1 MSPASMARNITRRG
15 GRIRLPV
22 RFIRP
27 VIHLWV
33 LVAVMAQTAA
43 QQSSPDADPAI
54 DQPLS
59 ALAEIRSDYVDY
71 LAKRTRIH
79 DDYRKVE
86 ETLRQTAED
95 LQRIGNDALRQQ
107 LLAMQSTLQSMQI
120 EETLFGLT
128 NDTATPAAGARRRT
142 GPPGVEGNLLRA
154 KAVADLDVAIRAVQ
168 LNQLDAASQATV
180 RRRLDCIQTGMTLQN
195 EWLQWQQ
202 GWPTFL
208 QRYWPHADPERRFT
222 RQEIDARLAILR
234 DAAAEDYAAMIASA
248 LLLERLGRYED
259 ALVTIDRVIAAR
271 TVFDSTALCVKGL
284 VLNSRQDDKA
294 SKDSLQ
300 LAAKRANRSP
310 FDRWIRAQIA
320 ASRGEF
326 AAAEAQWK
334 TLVTLKPFELEARRS
349 LALVAYA
356 RSEKTPS
363 AAKQSLKEARL
374 AFDLEPTH
382 DWFSHLVLA
391 LALRAAKDDPEAAKE
406 LDQARELATDENAAL
421 CERLRETIDAGEP
434 FVWDFGAKI
443 EG

>member
-1 MSPASMARNITRRG
+1 MSPAFTARNVPRRVW
-15 GRIRLPV
+15 RIRLPV
-22 RFIRP
+22 PFFCP
-27 VIHLWV
+27 VVHLWV
-33 LVAVMAQTAA
+33 LVAVISQAAA
-43 QQSSPDADPAI
+43 QQSPAEADPAI
-54 DQPLS
+54 DQPLA

-86 ETLRQTAED
+86 ETLRQTAEE

-128 NDTATPAAGARRRT
+128 GDATNPAARPRRRA
-142 GPPGVEGNLLRA
+142 GPPGVEGELLRA
-154 KAVADLDVAIRAVQ
+154 KAIADLDVAIRAVQ

-180 RRRLDCIQTGMTLQN
+180 RRRLGCIQTGMTLQN

-222 RQEIDARLAILR
+222 RKEIDARLAILR
-234 DAAAEDYAAMIASA
+234 DAAPEDYAAMITSA
-248 LLLERLGRYED
+248 LLLERLGRDED
-259 ALVTIDRVIAAR
+259 ALATIDQVIAAR
-271 TVFDSTALCVKGL
+271 TVLDSTALCVKGL
-284 VLNSRQDDKA
+284 ILNSRQDDKA
-294 SKDSLQ
+294 SKDALQ

-310 FDRWIRAQIA
+310 LDRWIRARIA

-334 TLVTLKPFELEARRS
+334 TLVTLKPFELEARRA

-382 DWFSHLVLA
+382 DWYSHLILA
-391 LALRAAKDDPEAAKE
+391 LALRATKDDPEAAEE
-406 LDQARELATDENAAL
+406 LQQARELATDENAEL
-421 CERLRETIDAGEP
+421 CQQLREAIDTGEP
-434 FVWDFGAKI
+434 FVWDFDAKI
-443 EG
+443 ER

>member
-1 MSPASMARNITRRG
+1 MSPAFTARNVPRRAAKPL
-15 GRIRLPV
+15 LPV
-22 RFIRP
+22 GFVRL
-27 VIHLWV
+27 VIHLWL
-33 LVAVMAQTAA
+33 LVAAMSQGTA
-43 QQSSPDADPAI
+43 QQSPPSADPAI
-54 DQPLS
+54 DQLA
-59 ALAEIRSDYVDY
+59 ALTEIRNDYADY
-71 LAKRTRIH
+71 LAKRARIH

-86 ETLRQTAED
+86 ETLRRTAEE

-128 NDTATPAAGARRRT
+128 GDAADPAANPRRRR
-142 GPPGVEGNLLRA
+142 GPPGMEGELLRA
-154 KAVADLDVAIRAVQ
+154 KAMADLDVAIRAVQ

-222 RQEIDARLAILR
+222 RKQIEARLAILR
-234 DAAAEDYAAMIASA
+234 DAAPEDYAAMIASA
-248 LLLERLGRYED
+248 LLLERLGRDED
-259 ALVTIDRVIAAR
+259 ALATIDRVIAAR

-284 VLNSRQDDKA
+284 ILNSRQEDKA
-294 SKDSLQ
+294 SKDALQ
-300 LAAKRANRSP
+300 LAAKRANRSL
-310 FDRWIRAQIA
+310 FDRWIRARIA
-320 ASRGEF
+320 ASRREF

-334 TLVTLKPFELEARRS
+334 TLATLKPFELEARRS

-382 DWFSHLVLA
+382 DWYSHLVLA
-391 LALRAAKDDPEAAKE
+391 LALRAAKDDREGDEE
-406 LDQARELATDENAAL
+406 LRQSRELATDENAEL
-421 CERLRETIDAGEP
+421 CERLRESLETGEP
-434 FVWDFGAKI
+434 FAWDFGAKI